1 MKYYIAL
8 IASILVAAL
17 IGYNI
22 GHLRGSVFG
31 MNKGIY
37 HARLFI
43 DSIQLGMKQ
52 NVEKIRYDIVSAK
65 GDLND
70 VEIAQMEF
78 NLEID
83 RIIKRLEDY
92 KELHSSKP

>member
-1 MKYYIAL
+1 
-8 IASILVAAL
+8 
-17 IGYNI
+17 
-22 GHLRGSVFG
+22 
-31 MNKGIY
+31 
-37 HARLFI
+37 
-43 DSIQLGMKQ
+43 MKQ

-92 KELHSSKP
+92 KELHSSQP